1 MRYERTTRGSANPK
15 PIFLECHARPSVSTV
30 RLTSDRFLPQ
40 QILGQFRAKLFRF
53 KKDEKQWGDM
63 GVGQLRLM
71 KHNTSD
77 GRRMILRNDMGKV
90 RVPATKDISLLQ
102 HVV

>member
-1 MRYERTTRGSANPK
+1 MSCPYK
-15 PIFLECHARPSVSTV
+15 CVYL

-71 KHNTSD
+71 KHTTSD
-77 GRRMILRNDMGKV
+77 GRRMVLRNDMGKV
-90 RVPATKDISLLQ
+90 RVPSLDTKYCRILCM
-102 HVV
+102 